1 MVSSWKTKIA
11 CGIKYCYVKKINVK
25 SAALYVLFCTLLPAF
40 QELGLELPLEL
51 LFDVMNKKKRKLLLI
66 QQWSA
71 ERNRSCYFKCL

>member
-1 MVSSWKTKIA
+1 MVSLWKTKIA
-11 CGIKYCYVKKINVK
+11 RGIKYCYVKKINVK

-51 LFDVMNKKKRKLLLI
+51 LFDVINKKNKLLLI

>member
-51 LFDVMNKKKRKLLLI
+51 LFDVMNKKKKKITFNTTVVCWKKQKLL
-66 QQWSA
+66 
-71 ERNRSCYFKCL
+71 F